1 MTPRVL
7 PRKHQQLPVR
17 SEPSLC
23 VATPRVSIGP
33 AGSCIKDCE
42 ARGQVPSRVL
52 GTKWDHHLQP
62 EFVRSFITLP
72 TANRFSS
79 DSEEARAL
87 ITETH
92 WQR

>member
-1 MTPRVL
+1 VTPRVL

-42 ARGQVPSRVL
+42 ARARYPHACWAQN
-52 GTKWDHHLQP
+52 GTIIFSLSS
-62 EFVRSFITLP
+62 FVRLLLFQLQTVSAP
-72 TANRFSS
+72 TPRK
-79 DSEEARAL
+79 RG
-87 ITETH
+87 H
-92 WQR
+92 